1 MLEQELIFDATTAV
15 SHADAGGIV
24 PTSATVTLYEPDG
37 NAIESPTVT
46 KPTLSTT
53 TAAGTTASSLT
64 LAAVTGILRGD
75 LLKVTSDGI
84 DYVVEVNNV
93 FAATKIVTLMAA
105 LPAAPANGSAVKA
118 LRMTATFAAVGIAGI
133 KANYR
138 IVWVYTDGTNP
149 RQVGIA
155 ASVVRWPWVTPCND
169 WDVREIL
176 TDMKAGT
183 RSDTFCSEV
192 AEKSDQKIRAKILL
206 TMRRPEL
213 YVSSQLFADAGRAAI
228 RYELAQ
234 RGICFA
240 GQSIYD
246 AQTALRYA
254 FDDQMASVITGL
266 TAYDSN
272 ADGKITGLEIK
283 PFGQT
288 IQAVR

>member
-1 MLEQELIFDATTAV
+1 VLEQELIFDATTAV
-15 SHADAGGIV
+15 SHADATGIV
-24 PTSATVTLYEPDG
+24 PTSATVTLYDPDG
-37 NAIESPTVT
+37 NAVEAPAVT

-53 TAAGTTASSLT
+53 TTAGTTAASLI
-64 LAAVTGILRGD
+64 LASVTGILRGD
-75 LLKVTSDGI
+75 LLKITSDGI

-93 FAATKIVTLMAA
+93 FAATKVVTLIAA
-105 LPAAPANGSAVKA
+105 LPAAPANGSMVKA
-118 LRMTATFAAVGIAGI
+118 LRMTATLAAVGSAGI

-138 IVWVYTDGTNP
+138 ISWVYTDGTNA
-149 RQVGIA
+149 RTVGIA
-155 ASVVRWPWVTPCND
+155 ASVVRWPWVTPCNAS
-169 WDVREIL
+169 DVREIL
-176 TDMKAGT
+176 NDMKAGS

-192 AEKSDQKIRAKILL
+192 ADKSDQKIRAKILL

-213 YVSSQLFADAGRAAI
+213 YVSAQLFADAGRAAI

-254 FDDQMASVITGL
+254 FDDQMTSVITGL

-272 ADGKITGLEIK
+272 SDGKITGSEVRPI
-283 PFGQT
+283 GST
-288 IQAVR
+288 VQAVR